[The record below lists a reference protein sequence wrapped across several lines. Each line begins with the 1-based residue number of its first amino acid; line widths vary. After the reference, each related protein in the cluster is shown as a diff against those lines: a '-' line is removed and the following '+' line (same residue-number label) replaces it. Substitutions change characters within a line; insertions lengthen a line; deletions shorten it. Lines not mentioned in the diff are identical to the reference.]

1 MKKMT
6 PEAFLDAALKHVES
20 ASIRAHYLTEH
31 NKPIV
36 LKMAAASLEKNTDP
50 QYFATYLVCVAM
62 GL

>member
-1 MKKMT
+1 MSKMT

-20 ASIRAHYLTEH
+20 ASIRAWATTDH

-36 LKMAAASLEKNTDP
+36 LKMAANSVEKNTNP
-50 QYFATYLVCVAM
+50 QYFATYLVCCAM